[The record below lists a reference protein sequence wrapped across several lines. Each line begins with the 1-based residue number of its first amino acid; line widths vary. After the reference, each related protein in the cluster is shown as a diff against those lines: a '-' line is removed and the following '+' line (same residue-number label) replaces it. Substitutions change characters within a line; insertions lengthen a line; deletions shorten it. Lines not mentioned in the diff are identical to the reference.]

1 MSWHL
6 ILMIVFS
13 FFYICWKIYVYS
25 TSLKFNYWTKNYTEH
40 TKFEWFLINCH
51 RRIKEFK
58 FIIKGYWRWYKLKHI
73 YPIII
78 FWLIYS
84 GIFIW

>member
-13 FFYICWKIYVYS
+13 ILYIVWKIYVYS
-25 TSLKFNYWTKNYTEH
+25 TSLEFNYYTQKHIDH
-40 TKFEWFLINCH
+40 TKYEWFWINFR
-51 RRIKEFK
+51 RRIKEWK
-58 FIIKGYWRWYKLKHI
+58 FIIKGYWGWYKFKHVWPVVI
-73 YPIII
+73 G
-78 FWLIYS
+78 WLIYG

>member
-13 FFYICWKIYVYS
+13 ILYLVWKIYVYS
-25 TSLKFNYWTKNYTEH
+25 TSLEFNYWTKNYTEH
-40 TKFEWFLINCH
+40 TKYEWFWINFR
-51 RRIKEFK
+51 RRIKEWK
-58 FIIKGYWRWYKLKHI
+58 FIIKGYWGWYKFEHVW
-73 YPIII
+73 PVIIA
-78 FWLIYS
+78 WLIYG

>member
-6 ILMIVFS
+6 ILMIALSVL
-13 FFYICWKIYVYS
+13 YLAWKVYAYS
-25 TSLKFNYWTKNYTEH
+25 TSIEFEYYTKKYVEH
-40 TKFEWFLINCH
+40 TKHEWFWINFR
-51 RRIKEFK
+51 RRISEFK
-58 FIIKGYWRWYKLKHI
+58 FVIKGYWRWYKLKHT

-78 FWLIYS
+78 AWLIYG

>member
-13 FFYICWKIYVYS
+13 ILYLAWKIYVYS
-25 TSLKFNYWTKNYTEH
+25 TSIKFNYYKQKHTEH
-40 TKFEWFLINCH
+40 TKWEWFWINFR

-58 FIIKGYWRWYKLKHI
+58 FIIKGYWGWYKLKHT

-78 FWLIYS
+78 SWLIYG